1 VLLELAAIN
10 DQDPYA
16 GRPTAYSANE
26 IMIPARLHARRAKG
40 CCRHDWMLGGRK
52 DVVGMTGCSAH
63 ERMLSA

>member
-1 VLLELAAIN
+1 MLLELAAIN

-52 DVVGMTGCSAH
+52 DVVGMT
-63 ERMLSA
+63 